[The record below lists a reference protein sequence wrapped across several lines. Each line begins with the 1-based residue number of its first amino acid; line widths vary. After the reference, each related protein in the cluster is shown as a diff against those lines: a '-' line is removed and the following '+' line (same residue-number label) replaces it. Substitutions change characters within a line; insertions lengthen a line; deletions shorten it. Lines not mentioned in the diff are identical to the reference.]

1 MAIENENAQEF
12 HKNRLS
18 QVAVE
23 LYERYGKP
31 LEAQHAGDFI
41 AISKQGSVVRAATLQ
56 KVLSLSLERL
66 GKGSYVF
73 KLGADRSVIKWR

>member
-1 MAIENENAQEF
+1 MAVESKNAQEPP
-12 HKNRLS
+12 KSRLS

-31 LEAQHAGDFI
+31 LEAEYAGDFV

-56 KVLSLSLERL
+56 KVLSLSLEQL